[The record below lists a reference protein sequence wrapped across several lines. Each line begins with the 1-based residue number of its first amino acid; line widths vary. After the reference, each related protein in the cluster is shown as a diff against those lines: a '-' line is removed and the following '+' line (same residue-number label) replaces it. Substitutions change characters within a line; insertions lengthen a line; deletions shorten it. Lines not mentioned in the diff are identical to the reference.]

1 MALSPMMTHYLQLK
15 EQYKDCIIFY
25 RLGDFYEM
33 FFDDAKTASKELDLT
48 LTGRDCGLPERAPM
62 CGVPYHAYETYAA
75 RLVEKG
81 YKVAICEQLTEP
93 TKDKKIVDRDIIRII
108 TAGTVTESS
117 MLDEN
122 KSNYIMCIH
131 KNKNKIVYCYVDITT
146 GEFFCGENETDN
158 YLDYVNDQI
167 VRVMPAQIICNDETY
182 NLVAELPS
190 QQYKTVRFEEY
201 YAWTFQKANAE
212 KIVSEQY
219 SLTSL
224 KGFDFNSGNII
235 LCVGA
240 MLNYLKETQKRS
252 LRHLKIPKLI
262 NDKQFMYIDTN
273 TRRNLEIEETLRD
286 RNKVGSLLWV
296 LDKTCTSMGK
306 RMLRSWLAQPLQSSQ
321 EIKWRLHLVEQ
332 LVNNSAVRVSLQLE
346 LSKIQDIERLVGKI
360 AYGNI
365 MPRDC
370 LALSS
375 SVRIAPKIKNIID
388 TLKDEYFNELS
399 SKIIDLE
406 DFCGVIDKTIKI
418 DSPLVMKDGNYIND
432 GVNKDLDYY
441 RNISA
446 NAKNYI
452 AEIEAREREKTG
464 IKNLKIAYNK
474 VFGYYIEINKSNAD
488 KVPFDYIRKQT
499 ISNSE
504 RYITE
509 ELKKFEEDILSS
521 TEKSIRLEAEI
532 FATLRE
538 YLMKFSSDLQ
548 IIASTLATID
558 TLSSFASV
566 AVNNNYC
573 KPIINSNNELK
584 IVNGR
589 HPVVELMLAN
599 NSFISN
605 DTYLNDK
612 DDRTII
618 LTGPNMAGKSTYM
631 RQIALITIMA
641 HIGSFVPADSANI
654 CVVDRIFTRIGA
666 SDDLSVGQSTFMVEM
681 VEVSNILQYATNK
694 SLIILDEV
702 GRGTSTFDGL
712 SIAWAVVEYLAS
724 HLSAKTLFATHFH
737 ELTQLEGKIE
747 GVKNYNIAI
756 KDIDGHLVFLRKIMR
771 GGAQKSFGIEV
782 ASLAGLPE
790 NIIKRAKSI
799 ISVLEKKEMA
809 TIDTVKKPQKI
820 KSNISSIIEDLDLNK
835 MSPMLA
841 FETLVQ
847 LKNLVEKEKE

>member
-1 MALSPMMTHYLQLK
+1 MMTHYLQLK

-33 FFDDAKTASKELDLT
+33 FFEDAQTASKELDLT

-62 CGVPYHAYETYAA
+62 CGVPHHAYETYAA

-93 TKDKKIVDRDIIRII
+93 SKDKKIVDRDIIRII

-131 KNKNKIVYCYVDITT
+131 KSKNKIAYCYADITT
-146 GEFFCGENETDN
+146 GEFFCGESETEN
-158 YLDYVNDQI
+158 LLDYLNDQI
-167 VRVMPAQIICNDETY
+167 VRVMPAQIICNSEVY
-182 NLVAELPS
+182 ELVAQLPT

-201 YAWTFQKANAE
+201 YAWAFQKTNAE
-212 KIVSEQY
+212 KIILEQY
-219 SLTSL
+219 SLSSL
-224 KGFDFNSGNII
+224 KGYDFNTANIS

-252 LRHLKIPKLI
+252 LNHLKIPKLLS
-262 NDKQFMYIDTN
+262 DKQFMYIDTN
-273 TRRNLEIEETLRD
+273 TRRNLEIEETLRE

-296 LDKTCTSMGK
+296 LDKTCTSAGK
-306 RMLRSWLAQPLQSSQ
+306 RMLRNWLAQPLQSSQ
-321 EIKWRLHLVEQ
+321 EIKLRLHLVEQ
-332 LVNNSAVRVSLQLE
+332 LTKNSAVRMSLQLE

-360 AYGNI
+360 SYGNI

-375 SVRIAPKIKNIID
+375 SIKLAPKIKSIICS
-388 TLKDEYFNELS
+388 LNDEYFNDLV
-399 SKIIDLE
+399 SKITDMSE
-406 DFCGVIDKTIKI
+406 FCAVIDSTIKL
-418 DSPLVMKDGNYIND
+418 DSPLVLKDGNYIND
-432 GVNKDLDYY
+432 GINKDLDYY
-441 RNISA
+441 RNISV
-446 NAKNYI
+446 NAKNFI
-452 AEIEAREREKTG
+452 AEVEAREREKTG
-464 IKNLKIAYNK
+464 IKNLKIAYNR

-521 TEKSIRLEAEI
+521 TDKAIRLEAEI

-538 YLMKFSSDLQ
+538 YLMKYCSELQ
-548 IIASTLATID
+548 KIASTFATID
-558 TLSSFASV
+558 TLSSLASV

-573 KPIINSNNELK
+573 KPAINTNNDIK
-584 IVNGR
+584 VVNGR
-589 HPVVELMLAN
+589 HPVVEIMLSN
-599 NSFISN
+599 DNFIGN

-641 HIGSFVPADSANI
+641 HIGSFVPADSADI
-654 CVVDRIFTRIGA
+654 CIVDRIFTRIGA

-724 HLSAKTLFATHFH
+724 HLSVKTLFATHFH
-737 ELTQLEGKIE
+737 ELTQLEGKVE

-790 NIIKRAKSI
+790 NIIKRAKNI
-799 ISVLEKKEMA
+799 ISVLEKKEMS

-820 KSNISSIIEDLDLNK
+820 KTNIERIVDDLDMDK
-835 MSPMLA
+835 ISPMLA
-841 FETLVQ
+841 FETLLQ
-847 LKNLVEKEKE
+847 MKSLVEKEKE